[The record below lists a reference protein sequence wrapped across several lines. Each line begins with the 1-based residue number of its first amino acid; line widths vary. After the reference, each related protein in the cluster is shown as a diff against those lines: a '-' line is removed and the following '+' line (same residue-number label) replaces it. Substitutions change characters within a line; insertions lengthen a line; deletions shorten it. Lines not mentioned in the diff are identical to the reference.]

1 VDDHKGRFGVEPICR
16 VLTEHG
22 VPIAP
27 SGYYAHHARPASA
40 RAERDAVVLA
50 EIERVYHDPQ
60 LGRGLYG
67 ARKVWHQLRREGGV
81 DGQAVPRCQVER
93 LMRSAGLRGVRRGLW
108 GSKSQSE
115 PLTCGDRM
123 HLPTKHGHGRVD
135 TPLYLIFSRL
145 LGSLTLLCRAPAPK
159 DI

>member
-1 VDDHKGRFGVEPICR
+1 VAFIDGHRGRFGVEPICR

-27 SGYYAHHARPASA
+27 SGYYAHHARPTST

-81 DGQAVPRCQVER
+81 DGWRCR
-93 LMRSAGLRGVRRGLW
+93 DARSSG
-108 GSKSQSE
+108 
-115 PLTCGDRM
+115 
-123 HLPTKHGHGRVD
+123 
-135 TPLYLIFSRL
+135 
-145 LGSLTLLCRAPAPK
+145 
-159 DI
+159 